1 MKLTLLAVALA
12 VLGTNCGKKPPE
24 VYRIN
29 HANGKPCAPDF
40 RLVKDFFTEPDG
52 SHEDACFAGP
62 APGTPIDIH
71 VRVILDTPDREQS
84 AMWERPKRAVV
95 NPRQWREAA
104 WIMRSVPRYCR
115 RAALV
120 VAAALAD
127 PNGR

>member
-12 VLGTNCGKKPPE
+12 VLGTNCGRKPPE

-40 RLVKDFFTEPDG
+40 RRVKDFFTEPDG

-71 VRVILDTPDREQS
+71 VRVILDTRKPGESSQIAFPVLFPTEQGK
-84 AMWERPKRAVV
+84 P
-95 NPRQWREAA
+95 
-104 WIMRSVPRYCR
+104 
-115 RAALV
+115 
-120 VAAALAD
+120 
-127 PNGR
+127 